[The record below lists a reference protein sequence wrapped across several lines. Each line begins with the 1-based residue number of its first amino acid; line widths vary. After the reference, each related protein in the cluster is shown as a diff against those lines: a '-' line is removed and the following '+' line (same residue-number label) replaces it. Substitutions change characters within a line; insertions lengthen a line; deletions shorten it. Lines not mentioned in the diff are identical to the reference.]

1 MKKFFALLLELVM
14 SLSIMAFPALTTSYG
29 DSLTATTTSSQ
40 ETVSLVS
47 ASSDDQNLLQFNA
60 QSINVVGFYTIKP
73 NKGWSLR
80 VILGSVDYSF
90 RIEIKNSDAQSL
102 CANKYLLKFSK

>member
-1 MKKFFALLLELVM
+1 MKKFFALLLALVM

-40 ETVSLVS
+40 VSLVS